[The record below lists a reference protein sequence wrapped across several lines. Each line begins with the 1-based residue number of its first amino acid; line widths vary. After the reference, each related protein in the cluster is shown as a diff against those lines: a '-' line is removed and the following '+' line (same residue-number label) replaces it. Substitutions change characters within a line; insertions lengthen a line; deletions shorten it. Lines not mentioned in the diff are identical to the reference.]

1 MGLNVVQ
8 KILKEHLV
16 EGELVPGNEIAI
28 KIDQTLYQDATGTMA
43 AMEFEAMGV
52 PRVKTEF
59 SIIYIDHKTIQM
71 GFEDADDHAYLRTFA
86 AKYGV
91 YYSKPGNGICHQV
104 HLERFGKP
112 GKTLLG
118 SDSHTPT
125 GGGIGM
131 IAIGAGGLDVSAAMA
146 GLPFYLTCPRV
157 YGVHLTGKLP
167 KWVSAKDVILK
178 LLSILTTKGNVGW
191 MVEYFGPGVK
201 TLTVPERA
209 TITNMGAELG
219 VTTSVFPSDE
229 ITREFLKA
237 QGREEDWV
245 ELLPDPD
252 AQYDK
257 VIEINLSELEPLVAL
272 PHSPDN
278 VVPVREVEGK
288 TVDQVC
294 IGSCT
299 NSSYRDLMV
308 VAKVAK
314 AWVDK
319 YGKGF
324 APHLDV
330 VVGPGSKQV
339 VRQIDNEGALDA
351 LLEAGIRLEE
361 NACGFCIGMG
371 QAPKNDA
378 VSIRTNNRN
387 FYGRSGTLSAGIY
400 LVSPETAVAC
410 ALTGVITDPRD
421 LEEKYGLEY
430 PDFTM
435 PERFIIDDKMVLPP
449 AEDPSTVE
457 VYKGPNIVPPEPNE
471 PLPQEIKGE
480 VTIKVGDK
488 ITTDHIMPAGQRLK
502 YRSNVPK
509 YAEFVF
515 ESVDSTFSSRA
526 LANKEKGIHN
536 VIVGGESYGQGSSRE
551 HAALCPMFLGVKAVV
566 AKSIERIHRGNL
578 INFGILPLYFENPDD
593 YDKIDQGDKVSIP
606 NARKALIENTGKLV
620 MKNETKGV
628 DIPLTFNLS
637 DRERKIILLGGML
650 NVAKEH
656 GGKSFKEIEITE

>member
-8 KILKEHLV
+8 KILKEHLM
-16 EGELVPGNEIAI
+16 EGELIPGKEIAI
-28 KIDQTLYQDATGTMA
+28 RMDQTLYQDATGTMA
-43 AMEFEAMGV
+43 AMEFEQMGV
-52 PRVKTEF
+52 PRVKTDL
-59 SIIYIDHKTIQM
+59 SVIYIDHKTVQM
-71 GFEDADDHAYLRTFA
+71 GYEDADDHAYLRTFA
-86 AKYGV
+86 AKYGA
-91 YYSKPGNGICHQV
+91 YFSKPGNGICHQV

-112 GKTLLG
+112 GKTLIG

-191 MVEYFGPGVK
+191 VVEYFGPGVK
-201 TLTVPERA
+201 SLDVPSRA

-219 VTTSVFPSDE
+219 VTFSVFPSDE
-229 ITREFLKA
+229 TTREFLKA
-237 QGREEDWV
+237 QHREEDWV
-245 ELLPDPD
+245 ELQADPD
-252 AQYDK
+252 AEYDK

-278 VVPVREVEGK
+278 VVPVREVAGK
-288 TVDQVC
+288 KVDQVC

-308 VAKVAK
+308 VARITK
-314 AWVDK
+314 AWLDK
-319 YGKGF
+319 YGKGY

-339 VRQIDNEGALDA
+339 VRMIDKERALDS
-351 LLEAGIRLEE
+351 LLVGGIRLAE

-371 QAPKNDA
+371 QAPKNNA
-378 VSIRTNNRN
+378 VSVRTNNRN
-387 FYGRSGTLSAGIY
+387 FYGRSGTLSAGVY
-400 LVSPETAVAC
+400 LVSPETAAAC
-410 ALTGVITDPRD
+410 ALTGVITDPRY
-421 LEEKYGLEY
+421 LETKYGLEY
-430 PDFTM
+430 PDVRM
-435 PERFIIDDKMVLPP
+435 PEGFLIDDSMILPP
-449 AEDPSTVE
+449 AEDPETVE
-457 VYKGPNIVPPEPNE
+457 IYRGPNIVPPEPNV
-471 PLPQEIKGE
+471 PLPQNVEGE

-515 ESVDSTFSSRA
+515 ESVDSTFSKRA
-526 LANKEKGIHN
+526 LENKNQGIHN
-536 VIVGGESYGQGSSRE
+536 IIVGGESYGQGSSRE
-551 HAALCPMFLGVKAVV
+551 HAALCPMYLGVKAVV

-578 INFGILPLYFENPDD
+578 INFGILPLYFANPDD
-593 YDKIDQGDKVSIP
+593 YDKIDQGDKVVIP
-606 NARKALIENTGKLV
+606 DARKALIENTGKLV
-620 MKNETKGV
+620 MKDLTKNI

-637 DRERKIILLGGML
+637 DRERKIVLLGGML
-650 NVAKEH
+650 NVASQY
-656 GGKSFKEIEITE
+656 GGKSFAEIEITE